1 MKMPSINFQ
10 TYFGQRWGKAF
21 VLQNGPFL
29 FVAALLAVALKYHYS
44 EARSEDLDW
53 ILRPTAWLVERITGI
68 PFEKDAHAGFVSYA
82 RRIVIA
88 PACAGVN
95 FLIIAFC
102 MAAFSGLCR
111 IQRQKLKWL
120 WLAGSLAGAYGLT
133 VLVNAVR
140 IVVSIYSRDADIY
153 SDGLTAERM
162 HRLEGVIIY
171 FFFLCLFYRI
181 IAAVFP
187 LIERTG
193 KQIEM
198 KPGAADRWRWALAGL
213 VPLFWYGAVTL
224 AIPLLNR
231 ALAKDGARFAEHGA
245 MVISGCLG
253 VLAILLLIQWGWKSL
268 KGCKIK

>member
-10 TYFGQRWGKAF
+10 TYFGQRWGKAV
-21 VLQNGPFL
+21 VLQNGAFL
-29 FVAALLAVALKYHYS
+29 FLAAFLAVALKYHYS

-68 PFEKDAHAGFVSYA
+68 PFEKEVYTGFVSYA

-102 MAAFSGLCR
+102 MATFSAIHR
-111 IQRQKLKWL
+111 IQQQRLKGL
-120 WLAGSLAGAYGLT
+120 WLAGCLAGAYGLT

-140 IVVSIYSRDADIY
+140 IVVSIYSHDADID
-153 SDGLTAERM
+153 SDWLTAERM

-181 IAAVFP
+181 ITAVLP
-187 LIERTG
+187 LIERAE
-193 KQIEM
+193 KQGEA
-198 KPGAADRWRWALAGL
+198 KRGTADSSRWALAGL
-213 VPLFWYGAVTL
+213 VPLCWYGLVTL
-224 AIPLLNR
+224 AIPLLNS
-231 ALAKDGARFAEHGA
+231 ALVKDGARFVEHGA
-245 MVISGCLG
+245 MVISG
-253 VLAILLLIQWGWKSL
+253 L